1 MIFTQR
7 EIVDQILNWQ
17 SQKDG
22 EARELKRM
30 SESFAENDR
39 TKKAKEIAF
48 SEKLEDLRGQFSSFF
63 WTQPKEAKL

>member
-1 MIFTQR
+1 MSFTQR
-7 EIVDQILNWQ
+7 EIIDQILNWQ

-22 EARELKRM
+22 EVRELKRM

-39 TKKAKEIAF
+39 TKRAKEIAF
-48 SEKLEDLRGQFSSFF
+48 SEKLEGLRSQFSSYF